1 MVGEKHMNFKQ
12 TISAEP
18 HLARELAMR
27 EKKFRSNDSAAIL
40 KYSDRPTKNPFSYE
54 NPRQERIFCTKRVE
68 PKVPEGKI
76 HLDVSLSKK
85 NINKILTGSRI
96 CSTWNL
102 SAGKNRSD

>member
-1 MVGEKHMNFKQ
+1 MVEEKHMNLKQ
-12 TISAEP
+12 TISAQSQ
-18 HLARELAMR
+18 LASELAMR
-27 EKKFRSNDSAAIL
+27 EKKFRSKSAAIY

-96 CSTWNL
+96 CSAWNL